1 MRASTAL
8 SRPLAWTMTALFS
21 PSNIFFYCL
30 GVIALSLATAFGLI
44 IGLPPPLLL
53 GLIGAQVLLAVAV
66 AAGLGNLRS
75 FLGQLRKVSGDIVGG
90 NFESRIDLSR
100 SHGETLVAG
109 HAVNAVIDINDAF
122 VREAA
127 LAMTAA
133 SEGRFYRKIRPEGL
147 RGAHLKSAGTINIA
161 VERLADRPAL
171 MAELQQ
177 SFGVVVDAAVAGDF
191 SRRVTSRFPDPELNA
206 LAAGINAFVETVDR
220 GIGETGRVLS
230 ALANAD
236 LGHRVQGDYQGAFLR
251 LKDDTNAVGDKLAS
265 VVEQLRDTS
274 GSLRTATGEILAG
287 INDLADRTT
296 RQASAIERTSSTMR
310 SLAATVTDTA
320 TRAQSASEKAK
331 SARTVAEDG
340 REVMQNATRAMEQ
353 ISSSSATI
361 SKIVTMMDD
370 ISFQTNLLA
379 LNASVEAARA
389 GEAGKGFAVVAIEVR
404 RLAQS
409 SASAAE
415 DIKALIDQSAREV
428 TSGSSLVQEAADRL
442 ASMLDLVRENSEML
456 AEISRSSQTQAE
468 SIEDAS
474 AAVLEMDEM
483 THHNAALVEETN
495 AAIEQTNA
503 QAHDL
508 EGIIALFGTTRRKD
522 TTLRHVA

>member
-1 MRASTAL
+1 
-8 SRPLAWTMTALFS
+8 MTALFS
-21 PSNIFFYCL
+21 PSSIRAYCL
-30 GVIALSLATAFGLI
+30 GLVALPMVIGAG
-44 IGLPPPLLL
+44 LLL
-53 GLIGAQVLLAVAV
+53 GLSQSIVLALVGLQVLLASAV
-66 AAGLGNLRS
+66 LVGIGHLRS
-75 FLGQLRKVSGDIVGG
+75 FLREARSVSDNIVAG
-90 NFESRIDLSR
+90 NFESRIALTR
-100 SHGETLVAG
+100 THGETLAAG
-109 HAVNAVIDINDAF
+109 HAINAVIDINDAF

-147 RGAHLKSAGTINIA
+147 RGAHLKSAGTINTA
-161 VERLADRPAL
+161 VDRLADRPAL

-177 SFGVVVDAAVAGDF
+177 SFGAVVDAAVAGDF
-191 SRRVTSRFPDPELNA
+191 SRRVAPRFPDPELNA
-206 LAAGINAFVETVDR
+206 LAESINLFVVTVDR

-236 LGHRVQGDYQGAFLR
+236 LGHRVEGDYQGAFLQ

-265 VVEQLRDTS
+265 LVDQLRDTS
-274 GSLRTATGEILAG
+274 RSLRTATGEILAG

-310 SLAATVTDTA
+310 SLASTVTDTA
-320 TRAQSASEKAK
+320 TRAQSASEKAQ
-331 SARTVAEDG
+331 SARSVAEDG
-340 REVMQNATRAMEQ
+340 REVMQNATRAMQQ
-353 ISSSSATI
+353 ISSSSAMI

-389 GEAGKGFAVVAIEVR
+389 GDAGKGFAVVAVEVR

-415 DIKALIDQSAREV
+415 DIKALIEQSAREV
-428 TSGSSLVQEAADRL
+428 TGGSVLVQQAADRL

-456 AEISRSSQTQAE
+456 AEISRSSQTQAR

-483 THHNAALVEETN
+483 THHNAALVEQTN

-508 EGIIALFGTTRRKD
+508 EGLIELFGSSKGKAIPHRR
-522 TTLRHVA
+522 AA

>member
-1 MRASTAL
+1 
-8 SRPLAWTMTALFS
+8 MTALFS
-21 PSNIFFYCL
+21 PSRTFACGLILAATSIIAAIGVVL
-30 GVIALSLATAFGLI
+30 GLSGAILLSIAGLQFLLATA
-44 IGLPPPLLL
+44 
-53 GLIGAQVLLAVAV
+53 VLV
-66 AAGLGNLRS
+66 GLGNLRG
-75 FLGQLRKVSGDIVGG
+75 FLGQLRSVSADIVGG
-90 NFESRIDLSR
+90 NFESRLDLTKAS
-100 SHGETLVAG
+100 GETLAAG
-109 HAVNAVIDINDAF
+109 HAVNGVIDINDTF

-133 SEGRFYRKIRPEGL
+133 SEGRFYRKIRGEGL
-147 RGAHLKSAGTINIA
+147 RGAHLKSAGTINTA
-161 VERLADRPAL
+161 VDRLADRPAL

-177 SFGVVVDAAVAGDF
+177 SFGAVVDAAVAGDL
-191 SRRVTSRFPDPELNA
+191 SRRVAPRFPDPELNA
-206 LAAGINAFVETVDR
+206 LAHSINLFVETVDR

-236 LGHRVQGDYQGAFLR
+236 LDHRVEGEYLGAFLQ

-265 VVEQLRDTS
+265 VVDQLRDTS
-274 GSLRTATGEILAG
+274 RSLRTATGEILAG

-296 RQASAIERTSSTMR
+296 RQASAIERTSATMR
-310 SLAATVTDTA
+310 SLATTVTDTA
-320 TRAQSASEKAK
+320 SRAQSASEKAQA
-331 SARTVAEDG
+331 ARLVAEDG
-340 REVMQNATRAMEQ
+340 REVMVNATHAMEQ
-353 ISSSSATI
+353 ISASSAMI

-389 GEAGKGFAVVAIEVR
+389 GDAGKGFAVVAVEVR

-415 DIKALIDQSAREV
+415 DIKGLIDKSAREV
-428 TSGSSLVQEAADRL
+428 TSGSALVQEAADRL

-456 AEISRSSQTQAE
+456 AEISRSSRAQAE

-495 AAIEQTNA
+495 AAIEQTNG
-503 QAHDL
+503 QAHEL
-508 EGIIALFGTTRRKD
+508 EGLIELFGSSKRETTRFSR
-522 TTLRHVA
+522 AA